1 MGDSNEESKPSTTN
15 PLPVIVP
22 GQNTNMANLV
32 YITMLRNKL
41 SSYTQHML
49 KKPDE
54 GLNDPLANV
63 EQFNIIQF
71 LQNDGDFNIPMETF
85 EQAVME
91 QKVEPFHHLP
101 PQPMPNQPM
110 LMPQHMLQQIHQQQ
124 LYQQQMGMPVT
135 PAITDLTRH
144 GSSSS
149 PSTTNS
155 DPPYSPEGLN
165 NFGLGTERMNQGVIP
180 NHEIP
185 SRVMNRQFGQRVSQD
200 NSPNQPFTPY
210 LNSSHPTPASYVQS
224 ISPDSQ
230 HDGQG
235 FAQSNL
241 YNPLNVSS
249 DESINGSEDMPNRK
263 RARMDQNMDP
273 SYILN
278 AALSGKLPGEVT
290 DEGGQPSIK
299 FFKYL
304 EDQWCPMCDANG
316 VELGRLQV
324 HVLADKGFNYSTND
338 NCFVNQ
344 KKNHFQVTVK
354 IEAIDPTP
362 PQCFKLN
369 GVCLPIKNF
378 QLSFVGVK
386 AEAQSS
392 EISIRQSTTERKPI
406 LHTPVQFKIV
416 ERRMTIVT
424 VPRLH
429 FSETTLNN
437 QRKNLRPNPD
447 QKYFNLVV
455 RLYATATDGTT
466 VLMQAFSSER
476 VIVRATNP
484 GSFEPPET
492 IDASWN
498 KNGGVLSTAGPVV
511 IGKSDPRA
519 ALTVDGDIHASG
531 RVMHP
536 SDIRLKDNITDKEAK
551 EALENLQKLRIVDY
565 FYKPEVADKWGLSE
579 DQRKRTGVIAQELA
593 AVIPDAVRDL
603 GDYLTVNESRVFYE
617 TVLATQELCRLAG
630 DLDQKIDD
638 KVAEISQRLSEYALK
653 KKLLSS
659 VASNLNSEGK
669 SLATSRTSLDSSA
682 SVLTVNNT
690 RKNRR
695 TNKKGKNAR
704 DRERRNEQPKPK
716 VAHSTVIGL
725 VGVMAFCLIAMSA
738 LYILD
743 WHNRNF
749 GYHHVTPSATTP
761 AIKEGPGNVVIPLDH
776 YVPFRQPDAPLI
788 VPICPSSTSRC
799 REYCCSEYD
808 KDHAELEVKEYDAS
822 NYEEN
827 ENVYK
832 AETRSDFHVKGFGN
846 NVRITLPD
854 LGMEIDQR
862 YCIEKSC
869 VPKKNV
875 YNLFIP
881 MTRYMPN
888 IPIEVHIDAP
898 ISKTINNCGYIPE
911 FDNRK
916 CDDHITPT
924 PENEVPRSVRMF
936 TNSFKVTAG
945 QWTQSAYRFRVGFST
960 ELCSYE
966 DHHFGEFFEE
976 YNLIFYRACNRNNTS
991 AINV

>member
-1 MGDSNEESKPSTTN
+1 MVRRQIVNRPLKEE
-15 PLPVIVP
+15 
-22 GQNTNMANLV
+22 GM
-32 YITMLRNKL
+32 
-41 SSYTQHML
+41 
-49 KKPDE
+49 
-54 GLNDPLANV
+54 NDPLANV

-71 LQNDGDFNIPMETF
+71 LQNDQEFNIPMEAF
-85 EQAVME
+85 EQANLE
-91 QKVEPFHHLP
+91 QKVDPIHIQHHE
-101 PQPMPNQPM
+101 QMAQQPM
-110 LMPQHMLQQIHQQQ
+110 LMPPHMIQQIHQQQ
-124 LYQQQMGMPVT
+124 MYQQQLAGMPMT

-155 DPPYSPEGLN
+155 DPPYSPEGLQSYG
-165 NFGLGTERMNQGVIP
+165 GLGTQRMNQGVISNQELP
-180 NHEIP
+180 AP
-185 SRVMNRQFGQRVSQD
+185 VMNRQFNQRMMPV
-200 NSPNQPFTPY
+200 NTSPNPPSFPPFM
-210 LNSSHPTPASYVQS
+210 NSNQPTPASYIQS
-224 ISPDSQ
+224 ISPDGQ
-230 HDGQG
+230 NDGQG
-235 FAQSNL
+235 FVQSNL

-249 DESINGSEDMPNRK
+249 DESINGSDDVPNRK
-263 RARMDQNMDP
+263 RPRFDQNIDP

-278 AALSGKLPGEVT
+278 AALSGKFPGELL

-304 EDQWCPMCDANG
+304 EEQWCPMCDETG
-316 VELGRLQV
+316 MELGRLQV

-369 GVCLPIKNF
+369 GVCMPIENF

-386 AEAQSS
+386 AEALSS
-392 EISIRQSTTERKPI
+392 EILIKQSTTERKPI
-406 LHTPVQFKIV
+406 LHVPVVFKIV

-429 FSETTLNN
+429 FSETTQNN

-455 RLYATATDGTT
+455 RLFATATDGTT
-466 VLMQAFSSER
+466 VLMQAFASER

-498 KNGGVLSTAGPVV
+498 KNGGVLSTTGPVV
-511 IGKSDPRA
+511 VGKSEPRA
-519 ALTVDGDIHASG
+519 QLTVDGDIYSSG
-531 RVMHP
+531 RVMCP
-536 SDIRLKDNITDKEAK
+536 SDIRLKDNITGKEAK

-565 FYKPEVADKWGLSE
+565 FYKPEVAEKWGLSE

-593 AVIPDAVRDL
+593 EIIPDAVRDI

-638 KVAEISQRLSEYALK
+638 KVDEISKRLSEYALK
-653 KKLLSS
+653 KKMLCSI
-659 VASNLNSEGK
+659 ASNLNSEGR

-682 SVLTVNNT
+682 TTLTENT
-690 RKNRR
+690 KKNRR
-695 TNKKGKNAR
+695 ANRKKKNQEKNEEKNKK
-704 DRERRNEQPKPK
+704 EPPKSRMT
-716 VAHSTVIGL
+716 HTTVIGL

-749 GYHHVTPSATTP
+749 GYHHVTPKSTTP
-761 AIKEGPGNVVIPLDH
+761 GPKEGPGNVVIPLDH
-776 YVPFRQPDAPLI
+776 YVPLSQPDAPPL
-788 VPICPSSTSRC
+788 VPFCPVSHC
-799 REYCCSEYD
+799 REYCCTDYD
-808 KDHAELEVKEYDAS
+808 RDHAELEADYDA
-822 NYEEN
+822 NNVEEN
-827 ENVYK
+827 ESGYK
-832 AETRSDFHVKGFGN
+832 AETRSDFKIKGFGHS
-846 NVRITLPD
+846 VHITLPE
-854 LGMEIDQR
+854 LNMVIDDR

-869 VPKKNV
+869 VPKRRV
-875 YNLFIP
+875 YSLFIP
-881 MTRYMPN
+881 ITRWLPTVSLDVN
-888 IPIEVHIDAP
+888 IDVPS
-898 ISKTINNCGYIPE
+898 SKFVNNCGHIQE

-916 CDDHITPT
+916 CDDQSKNRSDAQKETTDETPKKT
-924 PENEVPRSVRMF
+924 RKETLNPISIELFPGNYR
-936 TNSFKVTAG
+936 VTAG
-945 QWTQSAYRFRVGFST
+945 QWMQSAYRFRVGPSI
-960 ELCSYE
+960 ELCSIE
-966 DHHFGEFFEE
+966 DNTFGGFYEE
-976 YNLIFYRACNRNNTS
+976 YNLIFYRACNKTNSS
-991 AINV
+991 AIKTA